1 MASLKNILKK
11 IPYPDEAGVQRQLVD
26 QILKVKA
33 RLSSIRH
40 KIFVMSGKGGVG
52 KSAVTAQLALALAR
66 RGKKI
71 GILDADLNG
80 PCIPQ
85 MLGLEGRRWDFK
97 SNGGPAEPLRG
108 PHDIRVASMGFFLKE
123 AEPLRW
129 KGPMDITHAWLG
141 MMEASALREFMG
153 DVSWGNLE
161 LLLFDLPP
169 GAAADKPPA
178 LLQYIPELDGAIFIT
193 TPSRVDQAVVE
204 RSRRYARALG
214 IKSLGAIENMGG
226 VACSS
231 CGKTARRRSSQ
242 KPLDLLGRIPFDWD
256 LRRSL
261 ENGKPLSERHPV
273 SKRFGE
279 IAKRLLKKIQ

>member
-1 MASLKNILKK
+1 MSSLKSILKK
-11 IPYPDEAGVQRQLVD
+11 IPYPDEAGVQKQLVD
-26 QILKVKA
+26 QILKVKT

-52 KSAVTAQLALALAR
+52 KSAVTTQLALALAR
-66 RGKKI
+66 CGKKI

-97 SNGGPAEPLRG
+97 SNGGAAEPLRG
-108 PHDIRVASMGFFLKE
+108 PHDIQVASMGFFLKE
-123 AEPLRW
+123 NEPLRW

-141 MMEASALREFMG
+141 MMESSALREFMG
-153 DVSWGNLE
+153 DVSWGNLDI
-161 LLLFDLPP
+161 LLFDLPP

-178 LLQYIPELDGAIFIT
+178 LLQYIPELDGAIFVT

-204 RSRRYARALG
+204 RSRRYARSLG
-214 IKSLGAIENMGG
+214 IKSLGAIENM
-226 VACSS
+226 S
-231 CGKTARRRSSQ
+231 GKSASGLSKRAT
-242 KPLDLLGRIPFDWD
+242 DFLGRIPFDWG

-261 ENGKPLSERHPV
+261 ENGKPLPENHPI
-273 SKRFGE
+273 SKRFDA
-279 IAKRLLKKIQ
+279 IARRILRRLD